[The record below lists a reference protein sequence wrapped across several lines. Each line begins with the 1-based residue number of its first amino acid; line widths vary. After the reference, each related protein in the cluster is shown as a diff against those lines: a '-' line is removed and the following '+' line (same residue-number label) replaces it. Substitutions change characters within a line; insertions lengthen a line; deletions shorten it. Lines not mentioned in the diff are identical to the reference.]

1 MTKAEVI
8 EWETKVLPVY
18 YSNAPD
24 DKYAQL
30 TDIQHLL
37 LSSCL
42 RPELF
47 IDKLKTVISN
57 ELGPY
62 FISNEIIPLEESF
75 KESSSAV
82 PLMFVLSPGD
92 DPQEEV
98 KKFA

>member
-8 EWETKVLPVY
+8 EWETKVLAVY
-18 YSNAPD
+18 QSQAPD
-24 DKYAQL
+24 EKYSQL
-30 TDIQHLL
+30 TDMQHLL
-37 LSSCL
+37 LFACL

-47 IDKLKTVISN
+47 IEKLKTVIAN

-62 FISNEIIPLEESF
+62 FISNETIPLEESF

-92 DPQEEV
+92 DP
-98 KKFA
+98 